1 MYQWTKQDQH
11 FSIEDIAK
19 ILLCNSVATDRIC
32 SHQPLRVCRNVTF
45 VVNLFALDDARDIRA
60 DENGVWKRKGSP
72 IAYVSIHGK
81 EKVSKCSK
89 MQSLPHHFKLTR
101 TYYRHS
107 SSPDFTRIITTAHGK
122 NTGHKY
128 VSVHCGFF

>member
-81 EKVSKCSK
+81 EKVSKRSK
-89 MQSLPHHFKLTR
+89 MQS
-101 TYYRHS
+101 
-107 SSPDFTRIITTAHGK
+107 SPSLQAHT
-122 NTGHKY
+122 NLL
-128 VSVHCGFF
+128 